1 VKVLNHK
8 YKYITFV
15 QKYLSISTST
25 KVFCPVTAAAAAY
38 YTKINVGL
46 MKDISLDKKTTYVST
61 NLDSMYHTRMVNS
74 SGKTEAC

>member
-1 VKVLNHK
+1 MKVLNHK

-46 MKDISLDKKTTYVST
+46 MKDISLDKKTT
-61 NLDSMYHTRMVNS
+61 
-74 SGKTEAC
+74 